1 MVTMMTMR
9 NLLSLS
15 RVILST
21 LADLGRVSKELLTK
35 LTSSSLLA
43 SSRLVVELETEVVV
57 EVVVVLIVVA
67 FGDYI

>member
-1 MVTMMTMR
+1 M
-9 NLLSLS
+9 
-15 RVILST
+15 
-21 LADLGRVSKELLTK
+21 
-35 LTSSSLLA
+35 A